1 MTLIVEEEYLKL
13 LLGFLVGAL
22 IGLERQAVEVRAERR
37 GGVQEWRPGV
47 RTSGLFSLLGTT
59 AIIVY
64 SISPLKELVIIMVV
78 FAVSFVIAIIIAY
91 TIMRFI
97 RNPQEMGITTSMAL
111 ALAFI
116 SGILVGLGEI
126 ILAITISVFVTFI
139 LAIKRSTERLLMNVE
154 YIEIASALQI
164 GILWLLILPLIPDI
178 TVFHINIRVLFTF
191 MLLILA
197 LSFISY
203 LTIKNLGPTR
213 GLIAFTVIGGLVS
226 SEATVS
232 NIIRMV
238 NELKELSDTER
249 EIIGSAGVLL
259 ANSVMIIRTLAITAL
274 LLLSSINALVTLT
287 MTLLPAFVIGFLL
300 ASYRLNRVK
309 IRVFPRMEIENPL
322 SYKMAAKFT
331 GLFIIIAFTSALFQ
345 SILEDVGLYL
355 TGFFG
360 GLVSILAVSI
370 TVASLYLTGTITL
383 DVAIKT
389 ITIGTVAAV
398 INKIIYTR
406 DAPKY
411 MKRGIYPDIAL
422 LSITLIVSALLCS
435 KVI

>member
-37 GGVQEWRPGV
+37 GGVHEWRPGV

-59 AIIVY
+59 AVMVY
-64 SISPLKELVIIMVV
+64 SISPIKELVIIMVV
-78 FAVSFVIAIIIAY
+78 FAVSFVIAIILAY

-126 ILAITISVFVTFI
+126 LLAITISVFVTFI

-178 TVFHINIRVLFTF
+178 TVLEINIRILFTF

-197 LSFISY
+197 LGFIAY

-238 NELKELSDTER
+238 NELRGLSDNER
-249 EIIGSAGVLL
+249 KKIGSAGVLL
-259 ANSVMIIRTLAITAL
+259 ANSVMIIRTLALTSL
-274 LLLSSINALVTLT
+274 LLISSLNALTMLTITLF
-287 MTLLPAFVIGFLL
+287 PAFIIGFLL
-300 ASYRLNRVK
+300 ASYRLYRLK
-309 IRVFPRMEIENPL
+309 IRIFPRMDIENPL

-331 GLFIIIAFTSALFQ
+331 GLFIIIAFTSAILQ
-345 SILEDVGLYL
+345 SILKDIGLYL
-355 TGFFG
+355 IGFFG
-360 GLVSILAVSI
+360 GLVSVLAVSI
-370 TVASLYLTGTITL
+370 TVASLYLAGDISL
-383 DVAIKT
+383 NVAIKT

-411 MKRGIYPDIAL
+411 MKNKIYTDITL
-422 LSITLIVSALLCS
+422 LSLILIISAFLCS
-435 KVI
+435 KMI